1 MALAYPMFVGVK
13 EGEGIQIMAID
24 KAEKSL
30 WLIGSDGEV
39 RVGDGKALAR
49 EAEALIG
56 DEEPSDALMG
66 AYAGLFFA
74 ALSESGYE
82 PDDDM
87 RRELS
92 VSVNIRALG
101 VITSELRIATDDDDD
116 VVEDAVEQLSGM
128 LIEAARAL
136 VDDARSIGGHESP
149 DVAVG
154 FWAVGAMAVAAL
166 IHSVMSE

>member
-1 MALAYPMFVGVK
+1 MTLARPMRVGVK

-39 RVGDGKALAR
+39 RVGDEKALAR
-49 EAEALIG
+49 EAAALIG
-56 DEEPSDALMG
+56 DNEPSDALME
-66 AYAGLFFA
+66 AYADLFFTT
-74 ALSESGYE
+74 LSESGYE

-92 VSVNIRALG
+92 VSANIRALG
-101 VITSELRIATDDDDD
+101 VITTELRIATDYDDD
-116 VVEDAVEQLSGM
+116 VVEDDVEQLFGM
-128 LIEAARAL
+128 LTEAARVL
-136 VDDARSIGGHESP
+136 VEDARSIGGHESP
-149 DVAVG
+149 DVAAG
-154 FWAVGAMAVAAL
+154 FWVAGAMAVAAL

>member
-1 MALAYPMFVGVK
+1 MALAYLMFVGVE
-13 EGEGIQIMAID
+13 EGEGIQIMAINKD
-24 KAEKSL
+24 KKPL

-39 RVGDGKALAR
+39 HVGDEKALAR
-49 EAEALIG
+49 EAETLIG
-56 DEEPSDALMG
+56 DEAPSDVLME
-66 AYAGLFFA
+66 AYADLFFA

-92 VSVNIRALG
+92 VSANIRALG
-101 VITSELRIATDDDDD
+101 VITTELRIATDDDD

-128 LIEAARAL
+128 LTEAARVL
-136 VDDARSIGGHESP
+136 VEDARSIGGHESP

-154 FWAVGAMAVAAL
+154 FWVAGAMAVAAL

>member
-1 MALAYPMFVGVK
+1 MTTAK
-13 EGEGIQIMAID
+13 ETA
-24 KAEKSL
+24 KNL
-30 WLIGSDGEV
+30 WVIGSNGEV
-39 RVGDGKALAR
+39 RVGDEAALAR
-49 EAEALIG
+49 EAETLIG
-56 DEEPSDALMG
+56 DEAPSDALME
-66 AYAGLFFA
+66 AYADLFFA

-92 VSVNIRALG
+92 VSVSIRALG

-128 LIEAARAL
+128 LTEAARVL
-136 VDDARSIGGHESP
+136 VEDARSIGSHESP

-154 FWAVGAMAVAAL
+154 FWVAGAMTVAAL

>member
-1 MALAYPMFVGVK
+1 MALAYLMFVGVE
-13 EGEGIQIMAID
+13 EGEGIQIMAIN
-24 KAEKSL
+24 KAKKSL

-39 RVGDGKALAR
+39 HVGDEKALAR
-49 EAEALIG
+49 EAAALIG
-56 DEEPSDALMG
+56 DYEPSDALME
-66 AYAGLFFA
+66 AYAGLFFV

-101 VITSELRIATDDDDD
+101 VITSELRIATDDDND

-128 LIEAARAL
+128 LTEAARVL
-136 VDDARSIGGHESP
+136 VEDARSIGGHESP
-149 DVAVG
+149 DVAAG
-154 FWAVGAMAVAAL
+154 FWVAGAMTVAAL